1 MSFLKKNMERISEYS
16 DIEDSNSLTS
26 ILSLKQFISI
36 LYNDYLFKHKKELMN
51 IHLSELSRYLNI
63 NNIKKSRG
71 MGQNE

>member
-1 MSFLKKNMERISEYS
+1 MERISEYS

-36 LYNDYLFKHKKELMN
+36 LYNDYLFKHKKKLMN

-71 MGQNE
+71 IGQNE